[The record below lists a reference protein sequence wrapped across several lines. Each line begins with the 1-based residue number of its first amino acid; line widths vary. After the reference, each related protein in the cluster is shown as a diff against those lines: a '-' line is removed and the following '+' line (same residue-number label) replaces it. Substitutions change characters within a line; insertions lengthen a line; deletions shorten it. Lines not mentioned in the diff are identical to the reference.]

1 MKKWN
6 LFVLDNEVFA
16 FVKGCRQDLVDD
28 KEEVDVGEEEEV
40 NEVAVDF
47 QVLLYKVRRWPELS
61 SF

>member
-1 MKKWN
+1 M
-6 LFVLDNEVFA
+6 FA
-16 FVKGCRQDLVDD
+16 FVKGGRQDLVDD

-47 QVLLYKVRRWPELS
+47 QVLLHKVRRWPELS